1 MSGFMGQGSAFI
13 LRGGAAITSG
23 ELGCGSKR
31 WVSVI
36 EIKLVAEIEFELV
49 AEKEMWLVA
58 EKESFY

>member
-1 MSGFMGQGSAFI
+1 MGQGSAFI
-13 LRGGAAITSG
+13 LRGAAITSG

-49 AEKEMWLVA
+49 AEKEM
-58 EKESFY
+58 

>member
-1 MSGFMGQGSAFI
+1 MGQGSAFI

-36 EIKLVAEIEFELV
+36 EIRLVAEIEFELV
-49 AEKEMWLVA
+49 AEKEM
-58 EKESFY
+58 